1 MNSTPKIPVL
11 PFVFNFIRTSPPPL
25 LLLEPWIKEPAE
37 AEACAVA
44 NKVMNKVN
52 SSYWDTERSEQSV
65 FSPFN
70 V

>member
-52 SSYWDTERSEQSV
+52 SEQGLYLV
-65 FSPFN
+65 ALPN
-70 V
+70 DAP